1 MEEMNRPQRPVN
13 PRRRRKTKMQI
24 FKEAYLPVIIAGAAF
39 IFILVCIIGSIV
51 RSVEKGVFLL
61 KMMYEGVGSIKNIQL
76 ENIAFC
82 GKKIKASDIENKE
95 IFSNEAGDLFYKQL
109 KIK

>member
-51 RSVEKGVFLL
+51 RSVEKGKLDKQAQQEAQQQEQMLANQEKTQAQQLL
-61 KMMYEGVGSIKNIQL
+61 
-76 ENIAFC
+76 
-82 GKKIKASDIENKE
+82 IE
-95 IFSNEAGDLFYKQL
+95 AQR
-109 KIK
+109 